1 MGRGSGWP
9 CSLRAVRTAVRSLR
23 ECFERSF
30 CLSNDVAAAFDP
42 NYPQPFDPRN
52 APKLNYGLGVAKYT
66 GSRGK
71 SGASDASAEL
81 VARVR
86 NMFDNAGVLWQM
98 APLGAVD
105 AGGGG
110 TIAGITAQR
119 NIDTID
125 AGVPVLSMHAP
136 YEIISKVDNYMSYK
150 GMLAVFN
157 EK

>member
-1 MGRGSGWP
+1 M
-9 CSLRAVRTAVRSLR
+9 L
-23 ECFERSF
+23 EKSF
-30 CLSNDVAAAFDP
+30 CLSNDVTAAYDP
-42 NYPQPFDPRN
+42 NYPQPFDPHNTPRF
-52 APKLNYGLGVAKYT
+52 NYGLGVAKYT
-66 GSRGK
+66 GARGK
-71 SGASDASAEL
+71 SGSSDASAEL

-86 NMFDNAGVLWQM
+86 NMFDSNGVLWQM

-110 TIAGITAQR
+110 TIAYITAQR

-150 GMLAVFN
+150 GMLAVFS

>member
-1 MGRGSGWP
+1 M
-9 CSLRAVRTAVRSLR
+9 A
-23 ECFERSF
+23 
-30 CLSNDVAAAFDP
+30 
-42 NYPQPFDPRN
+42 
-52 APKLNYGLGVAKYT
+52 
-66 GSRGK
+66 
-71 SGASDASAEL
+71 DASE
-81 VARVR
+81 
-86 NMFDNAGVLWQM
+86 
-98 APLGAVD
+98 AVD

-110 TIAGITAQR
+110 TTAIIKG